1 MRNALI
7 ALFVGLGSFVSQ
19 GQDFK
24 RHAITLGVL
33 SINAAGD
40 SPLAGN
46 DKPYHINYANGLL
59 YTYAINPH
67 VKARVRGRHTRRDHR
82 FDGGYT
88 VEKAAGSSVEAGIG
102 AQYGSTYGNRLHLY
116 AGAEAMAVRTRL
128 AGVYYSDVFPFERD
142 LQYDGR
148 LYGVN
153 LLAGAEWLIHRNVS
167 VLVEPGLVLGRATVR
182 KTFGGS
188 ADRETGFKRYFNLV
202 NILGISLKL

>member
-1 MRNALI
+1 MRKSLI
-7 ALFVGLGSFVSQ
+7 ALFVGLGSFVSH
-19 GQDFK
+19 GQVAK

-33 SINAAGD
+33 SISAAGD
-40 SPLAGN
+40 KGPTGN
-46 DKPYHINYANGLL
+46 DTPSRFHYANALL

-67 VKARVRGRHTRRDHR
+67 VKGRARAKHARRDYR

-88 VEKAAGSSVEAGIG
+88 VEKATGNSVEAGIG

-116 AGAEAMAVRTRL
+116 AGAEAIAVRTRL
-128 AGVYYSDVFPFERD
+128 AGVYYSDVPPFERN
-142 LQYDGR
+142 LRYDGR

-167 VLVEPGLVLGRATVR
+167 LLVEPGLVLGSATAK
-182 KTFGGS
+182 KTFGNR
-188 ADRETGFKRYFNLV
+188 AVRETAFESYFNLV